1 MRPPA
6 PALLPL
12 LAAVV
17 SGPTAASAST
27 VIPHAL
33 MLAAGNR
40 RAPVCTDCHGV
51 HDIRRVSDPDSTV
64 VQENLI
70 ETCRRC
76 PPGAP
81 PEFVGSRL
89 GHFRPSWDRSPIVYV
104 VEVFYRI
111 AIPGILGGMTLL
123 VLLDARRRLCDRRA
137 RARHGGRTD
146 ARQREFRRF
155 TGGDMVE
162 HWLMAV
168 FFTVLAI
175 TGLPQMSAGRPVAE
189 WAIGFLGGL
198 EMVRILHHLFGV
210 LLTLLMIFH
219 VVRVGYKVI
228 VLRAPLSMLPRLS
241 DVRVFAAWLRWALGR
256 SDMRPAIG
264 RYGFEHKVEYWAL
277 IWGTVLMI
285 ATGFVL
291 LVPIRATSVLPG
303 EIIPAAKAA
312 HGYEAVL
319 AVLAVII
326 WHAYNVHVRHWN
338 RSMFTGKLT
347 EHEMREEHPAE
358 LQRLQAE
365 SGGEEGERGMDRNFT
380 RRRKLY
386 LSFATVFVVASVAG
400 MKVLLIEETPSRTPP
415 TLEGRG
421 DCLMCHRAG
430 GVEPIPADHAG
441 RANATCVGCHP
452 AGGA

>member
-1 MRPPA
+1 M
-6 PALLPL
+6 
-12 LAAVV
+12 
-17 SGPTAASAST
+17 
-27 VIPHAL
+27 
-33 MLAAGNR
+33 
-40 RAPVCTDCHGV
+40 
-51 HDIRRVSDPDSTV
+51 
-64 VQENLI
+64 
-70 ETCRRC
+70 
-76 PPGAP
+76 
-81 PEFVGSRL
+81 
-89 GHFRPSWDRSPIVYV
+89 
-104 VEVFYRI
+104 
-111 AIPGILGGMTLL
+111 
-123 VLLDARRRLCDRRA
+123 
-137 RARHGGRTD
+137 

-175 TGLPQMSAGRPVAE
+175 TGLPQMFAGHPVAE

-198 EMVRILHHLFGV
+198 EMVRVLHHLFGV
-210 LLTLLMIFH
+210 LLTLLTVFH

-228 VLRAPLSMLPRLS
+228 VLRASLSMLPRLG
-241 DVRVFAAWLRWALGR
+241 DVREFAAWLRWALGR
-256 SDMRPAIG
+256 SDVRPATD
-264 RYGFEHKVEYWAL
+264 RYGFEHKIEYWAL
-277 IWGTVLMI
+277 MWGTVLMI

-291 LVPIRATSVLPG
+291 LVPIRVTSVLPG

-358 LQRLQAE
+358 LQRLQAG
-365 SGGEEGERGMDRNFT
+365 SGGEEEEKEMDRNFT

-400 MKVLLIEETPSRTPP
+400 MKILLTEETAIAGIPRIQATPFAPADAPAAPSMAPGARGPAAAANSPSRTPH

-421 DCLMCHRAG
+421 DCLMCHKTG
-430 GVEPIPADHAG
+430 GVKPIPADHAG

-452 AGGA
+452 AGGS